1 MADVKPHLRLV
12 RVKQRPLANLSRA
25 EKLANAIAYLR
36 SRNRYI
42 LDGATKP
49 DWGIPYAQ
57 PEESPLMKAVMEA
70 DRRRK

>member
-1 MADVKPHLRLV
+1 MSKPRFKLRLV
-12 RVKQRPLANLSRA
+12 TQDRPLAKLSHA
-25 EKLANAIAYLR
+25 EKLASAIAYLR

-42 LDGATKP
+42 LDRTAKP
-49 DWGIPYAQ
+49 AWGIPYAQ